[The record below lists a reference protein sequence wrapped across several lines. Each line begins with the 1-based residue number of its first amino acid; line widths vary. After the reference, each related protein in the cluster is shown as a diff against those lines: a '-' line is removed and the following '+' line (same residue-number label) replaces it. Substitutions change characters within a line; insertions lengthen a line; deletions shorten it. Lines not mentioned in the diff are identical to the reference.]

1 LKPLLLARARLSHLP
16 LDEICASIQ
25 RNVLALADAETD
37 EEETAP
43 TESKPRRAK
52 LNQHPRVARQKLPA
66 TGVVLNRDAKPV
78 GDVSDAD

>member
-52 LNQHPRVARQKLPA
+52 LAV
-66 TGVVLNRDAKPV
+66 
-78 GDVSDAD
+78 